1 MEVTEP
7 TFNRPIPGEGLTHE
21 LGARPWQNP
30 PQFSSVDETVSYYLS
45 RIGQDEFAKGLIN
58 VIELGVPLTVLANTI
73 QLSGVMEGK
82 HSVDVGILIMP
93 ALIEAMSLIADSAG
107 VKYDTGMKEES
118 MLPNQ
123 LAQRVAADMSVQ
135 EESPA
140 IEEPVQEEM
149 PVMQEP
155 KPEGGLMS
163 RRV

>member
-1 MEVTEP
+1 
-7 TFNRPIPGEGLTHE
+7 
-21 LGARPWQNP
+21 
-30 PQFSSVDETVSYYLS
+30 
-45 RIGQDEFAKGLIN
+45 
-58 VIELGVPLTVLANTI
+58 
-73 QLSGVMEGK
+73 
-82 HSVDVGILIMP
+82 VGILIMP

-123 LAQRVAADMSVQ
+123 LAQRVAADMSAQ
-135 EESPA
+135 EEAPA